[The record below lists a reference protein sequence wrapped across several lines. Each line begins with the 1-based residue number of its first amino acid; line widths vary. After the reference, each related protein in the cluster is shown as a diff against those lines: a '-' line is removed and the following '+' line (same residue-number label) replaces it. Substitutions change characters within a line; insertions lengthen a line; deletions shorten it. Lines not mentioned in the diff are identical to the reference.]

1 MGLFREPAFDTPCR
15 IAVEQSEAH
24 FHAHVELDGDI
35 AIQPGDKVR
44 VHGAPII
51 VGFGESILIQR
62 MATVQPAG
70 ALMRAWTRCWPRVSK
85 PRPGPC
91 IRTGTTTLC
100 KR

>member
-24 FHAHVELDGDI
+24 FHAHVELEGDI

-70 ALMRAWTRCWPRVSK
+70 ALMRAWTKLTAMGELKELYEVSF
-85 PRPGPC
+85 
-91 IRTGTTTLC
+91 TTS
-100 KR
+100 RW